1 LLITRLQATGY
12 DGGFSGGKPF
22 LEFIVLTTRP
32 KVTELVFH
40 LYGRSLHP
48 ELLTVENARTF
59 ERGPYTAKVEI
70 TRCGHVV
77 TWRRND
83 LAGGDLVLTEVATSS
98 TSPLPRQR
106 RILARPLRGRRTE
119 KVTYRDHIQYQVDFQ
134 LEPVDP
140 EVFWTFQQ
148 ELTHDG
154 IRKGLFHKFDS
165 SGRMSLGAV
174 SYINVESRNKT
185 FFVQAFHT
193 FPDDCAIVKSQSL
206 FQLG

>member
-1 LLITRLQATGY
+1 
-12 DGGFSGGKPF
+12 
-22 LEFIVLTTRP
+22 VLTTRP

-48 ELLTVENARTF
+48 ELLTVQNARTY

-77 TWRRND
+77 TLTR
-83 LAGGDLVLTEVATSS
+83 GDLVLTEVATSS

-106 RILARPLRGRRTE
+106 RLLACPLRGRRTE
-119 KVTYRDHIQYQVDFQ
+119 KVTYRDQIQYEVDFQ

-165 SGRMSLGAV
+165 SGRISLGAV

-206 FQLG
+206 FQLD